1 MSDTNILWLPS
12 FSKWQHS
19 DVSHHVP
26 CTCSWVNLSA
36 ESGTGESWCRHLCCS
51 CSPFNG
57 THFWTSIQCSYSSY
71 IQHTHVSISV
81 AASKCLE
88 AKMLDLL
95 FYFIDNI
102 PKLRVHLQDPY
113 IYPMILISSAF
124 KNGFYLFL
132 IILLKYFST
141 SQICS

>member
-1 MSDTNILWLPS
+1 
-12 FSKWQHS
+12 
-19 DVSHHVP
+19 
-26 CTCSWVNLSA
+26 
-36 ESGTGESWCRHLCCS
+36 
-51 CSPFNG
+51 
-57 THFWTSIQCSYSSY
+57 
-71 IQHTHVSISV
+71 
-81 AASKCLE
+81 
-88 AKMLDLL
+88 MLDLL

-141 SQICS
+141 SQIC